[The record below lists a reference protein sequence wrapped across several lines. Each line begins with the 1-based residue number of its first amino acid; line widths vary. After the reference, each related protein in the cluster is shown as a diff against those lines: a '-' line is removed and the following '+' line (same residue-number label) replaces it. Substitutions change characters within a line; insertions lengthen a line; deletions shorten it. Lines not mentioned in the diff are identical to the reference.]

1 MIIEL
6 GKATEVTE
14 DVKLVRF
21 DPING
26 MFNKDWV

>member
-14 DVKLVRF
+14 GVKLVRF
-21 DPING
+21 DPMTG
-26 MFNKDWV
+26 AFNRDWI